1 MELSKNFEP
10 TSIETKWTAI
20 WESNS
25 YFKSVPNALP
35 AYTVVIPPPNVT
47 GVLHMGHTLNE
58 TVQDILVRRARM
70 TGFNACWVPGS
81 DHASIAT
88 EAKVVQMLKEKG
100 IDKNSLTREEFLK
113 YAFEWKEKYG
123 GIIYNQIERL
133 GCSVDWDRVSFTMDD
148 HYYKSVIKTFIDLH
162 KKGLIYRGARMINWD
177 VAAKTALSDE
187 EVEFKDVTG
196 KLYHIKYL
204 IANEDGVACE
214 PQPKYWTENALIA
227 KAKNAIRNL
236 IQKVKTDGLNTPE
249 KLVIGKVT
257 NDGAKLLSELI
268 GAEITDEYVHSID
281 RSSLN
286 HIIKNHGNEKFEEKR
301 GQIAIKEIDLENIL
315 DVLKNPEEII
325 ATPKNNLGN
334 ETITFVKKDKDGTY
348 VYIEEIRTGKKE
360 LMLNTMYKMKGKT
373 GLDTSLKRVR
383 AVPTDETAS
392 FSYTS
397 ETTYPTT
404 KINNVID
411 FSNFATTEEEVPY
424 ITVAT
429 QRPETIMGD
438 TAICFNPNDDRYKH
452 LKGKK
457 VLIPLINRAVPVIFD
472 EYVDPTFGTGC
483 LKVTPAHDIN
493 DYNLGL
499 KHNLEVI
506 DTLND
511 DGTISEAGKIFV
523 GQDRFK
529 ARKLIVEKLTEE
541 GLFIKEEEYPTRM
554 GYSQRTGVVV
564 EPKISTQ
571 WFMKMAELAKPA
583 LDAVVSGK
591 IKIHP
596 GDRFLA
602 TYKHWL
608 ENVKDWCIS
617 RQLWWGQQIPAW
629 YDAEGRMV
637 VAETEEEAVIAMNEK
652 LQSENTGLKLDAK
665 SLKLVRDA
673 DVLDTWFSS
682 WLWPIEVFKGI
693 TKRNNEEIKYY
704 YPTATLV
711 TGQDIIFFWV
721 ARMVMA
727 GMEYMD
733 EIPFKDVYFT
743 GMVRDK
749 QGRKMSKSLGNS
761 PDLLELIDKYGAD
774 AVRFGIMISSPA
786 GNDLQFDEANLEQGK
801 FFNNKMWNALKLIK
815 MWEGNQTTVEGQQT
829 AENEQQH
836 SSFATEWFGN
846 RLSQVQQEVAQ
857 LIKDFKL
864 SEALKVIYSLIW
876 DDFCS
881 WYLEW
886 VKPEYG
892 QPIDATTYTKTIQF
906 FKELL
911 ALLHPFLP
919 FVTEE
924 LNQQLGSND
933 VLCVTQLTIA
943 NSYNESILAQ
953 GEMLKQTITAIRD
966 IRNKQQL
973 KPKETIQVSIDEV
986 AKNNYVIVQNILA
999 KQVNA
1004 TSLQYIN
1011 GEVENSIS
1019 IVNGK
1024 DKIFLTSEF
1033 FKQDAAASKED
1044 LQKELERL
1052 KGFLISVDKKLSN
1065 EKFVAN
1071 AKPEVIEL
1079 EQKKKA
1085 DAEEKIKMIEATVL

>member
-10 TSIETKWTAI
+10 ERIETKWSSK
-20 WESNS
+20 WSENG
-25 YFKSVPNALP
+25 YFKSTPNNKP

-58 TVQDILVRRARM
+58 TVQDILIRRARM

-100 IDKNSLTREEFLK
+100 IDKNNLTREEFLK

-123 GIIYNQIERL
+123 GIIYNQIKRL
-133 GCSVDWDRVSFTMDD
+133 GCSVDWERVSFTMDE
-148 HYYKSVIKTFIDLH
+148 HYYQSVIKTFVNLH

-204 IANEDGVACE
+204 LANEDGIVEE
-214 PQPKYWTENALIA
+214 PQLKYWTENELID
-227 KAKNAIRNL
+227 KAKKVVLNL
-236 IQKVKTDGLNTPE
+236 FNKVKNNDVEQKNESIGKLTETGKAYLTNISNLDFKEFTDFFINTSDLKHIFNNHFEENEKDKSNNTPLTILDIENIVEVINNADEIIYLGLDE
-249 KLVIGKVT
+249 KTNTKKFIFLKSNKKGTFNLLEVYGNTGGKLTVKT
-257 NDGAKLLSELI
+257 YYNSKKGISQRVMEIKNSLLS
-268 GAEITDEYVHSID
+268 
-281 RSSLN
+281 
-286 HIIKNHGNEKFEEKR
+286 
-301 GQIAIKEIDLENIL
+301 
-315 DVLKNPEEII
+315 
-325 ATPKNNLGN
+325 
-334 ETITFVKKDKDGTY
+334 
-348 VYIEEIRTGKKE
+348 
-360 LMLNTMYKMKGKT
+360 
-373 GLDTSLKRVR
+373 
-383 AVPTDETAS
+383 
-392 FSYTS
+392 TS
-397 ETTYPTT
+397 ETYFDHLPSNT
-404 KINNVID
+404 KVPNFLD
-411 FSNFATTEEEVPY
+411 FSNFATNEEEIPY

-438 TAICFNPNDDRYKH
+438 TAICFNPNDERYKH
-452 LKGKK
+452 LQGKK
-457 VLIPLINRAVPVIFD
+457 VIIPLLNRSIPVIFD
-472 EYVDPTFGTGC
+472 EYVDPAFGTGC

-511 DGTISEAGKIFV
+511 DGTISEAGKLFV
-523 GQDRFK
+523 GKDRFK
-529 ARKLIVEKLTEE
+529 ARKLIIEKLTEE
-541 GLFIKEEEYPTRM
+541 NLFIKEEEYPTRM

-571 WFMKMAELAKPA
+571 WFVKMAALAKPA

-629 YDAEGRMV
+629 YDNEGRMV
-637 VAETEEEAVIAMNEK
+637 VAATHEEAILEYKKQFGVEPSPLGKDGM
-652 LQSENTGLKLDAK
+652 GLT
-665 SLKLVRDA
+665 RDE

-693 TKRNNEEIKYY
+693 TKPNNEEINYY

-727 GMEYMD
+727 GMEFKN

-815 MWEGNQTTVEGQQT
+815 MWEGNIANSLLPISQFPILWFENKL
-829 AENEQQH
+829 AETQI
-836 SSFATEWFGN
+836 
-846 RLSQVQQEVAQ
+846 EVAQ
-857 LIKDFKL
+857 LLKDFKL

-892 QPIDATTYTKTIQF
+892 QPIAAETFAKTIGY
-906 FKELL
+906 FKQLL
-911 ALLHPFLP
+911 ALVHPFIP

-924 LNQQLGSND
+924 LNELLGSKEALSIIQIN
-933 VLCVTQLTIA
+933 IA
-943 NSYNESILAQ
+943 TTYNENILAE
-953 GEMLKQTITAIRD
+953 GEKLKQTITAIRD
-966 IRNKQQL
+966 VRNKQLL
-973 KPKETIQVSIDEV
+973 KPKETIQLYIEENNTSIFETE
-986 AKNNYVIVQNILA
+986 ILL

-1004 TSLQYIN
+1004 NLFKI
-1011 GEVENSIS
+1011 VESDVSNAIS
-1019 IVNGK
+1019 VVIGK
-1024 DKIFLTSEF
+1024 EKIFITSQF
-1033 FKQDAAASKED
+1033 FKQNSTASKEEM
-1044 LQKELERL
+1044 QKELERL
-1052 KGFLISVDKKLSN
+1052 KGFLFSVEKKLGN
-1065 EKFVAN
+1065 EKFVKN
-1071 AKPEVIEL
+1071 AKSEILEI

-1085 DAEEKIKMIEATVL
+1085 DAEEKIKMLEATLVNN